1 MSRDARVLGPI
12 AVEMGERRMMAVG
25 MQVADPAATVSTGSL
40 VISSGFTT
48 IGVSRKVNGNERPL
62 SMKML
67 GLRCV
72 ES

>member
-1 MSRDARVLGPI
+1 MRSF
-12 AVEMGERRMMAVG
+12 
-25 MQVADPAATVSTGSL
+25 
-40 VISSGFTT
+40 VIWSGFTT

-62 SMKML
+62 SMKMF